1 MLKAELIV
9 ALDPSSRF
17 PKPKPPPLSL
27 LAQSVGKEKLIE
39 NKGRKAKIKKTRYV
53 RVRRMD
59 AFEAM
64 DAGFF

>member
-39 NKGRKAKIKKTRYV
+39 NKGRKAKIKKTP
-53 RVRRMD
+53 
-59 AFEAM
+59 
-64 DAGFF
+64 